1 VYRKFIQKKV
11 FQLKIHQ
18 KRKEMIDIGSKYGLN
33 HQQTLTCS
41 QQLDQLL
48 NEYNRLLCQEI
59 VRREEIEKEK
69 SKVLSIF

>member
-1 VYRKFIQKKV
+1 
-11 FQLKIHQ
+11 
-18 KRKEMIDIGSKYGLN
+18 MIDIGSKYGLN